1 MPVNDREVYGYFSS
15 RSDSSKEV
23 VALAYAGFAKA
34 KYDWVAHIE
43 KRGGTA
49 PNSAEIDR
57 WIEELPNSRL
67 EGILEDAVDLF
78 DLAARAYM
86 AEALDAADAKARDD
100 MIVREVTASNATVL
114 ALVEKA
120 TSFKST
126 LWPNL
131 FIGVGAS
138 FVFSLVII
146 LAGLIFNRD
155 PSPFGWFR
163 EEQPVPAVTAPASP
177 R

>member
-1 MPVNDREVYGYFSS
+1 MPVNDREVYAYFSS
-15 RSDSSKEV
+15 RSDNPPEV
-23 VALAYAGFAKA
+23 VALAYAGYAKA

-43 KRGGTA
+43 QLDGTA
-49 PNSAEIDR
+49 PTAEAIDR
-57 WIEELPNSRL
+57 WIAELPNSRL
-67 EGILEDAVDLF
+67 EGILEDATDLF

-86 AEALDAADAKARDD
+86 QAELEAAVENARDEAV
-100 MIVREVTASNATVL
+100 VREVTASNATVL
-114 ALVEKA
+114 ARVERV

-138 FVFSLVII
+138 FVFSVVVIVG
-146 LAGLIFNRD
+146 GLIFNRD
-155 PSPFGWFR
+155 PSPFAWFR
-163 EEQPVPAVTAPASP
+163 DTPPPPATTAPAAP

>member
-1 MPVNDREVYGYFSS
+1 MPANDRDVYAYFSS
-15 RSDSSKEV
+15 RSGNSPEV
-23 VALAYAGFAKA
+23 VALAYAGFAKS
-34 KYDWVAHIE
+34 KYDWVAHLE
-43 KRGGTA
+43 ERNGM
-49 PNSAEIDR
+49 PPSSAEIDR
-57 WIEELPNSRL
+57 WIAELPDSRL
-67 EGILEDAVDLF
+67 QGILEDAVDLF

-100 MIVREVTASNATVL
+100 AIVREVTANNAAVL
-114 ALVEKA
+114 ALVEKV
-120 TSFKST
+120 TGFKST

-163 EEQPVPAVTAPASP
+163 EAQPAPAAMAPVAP